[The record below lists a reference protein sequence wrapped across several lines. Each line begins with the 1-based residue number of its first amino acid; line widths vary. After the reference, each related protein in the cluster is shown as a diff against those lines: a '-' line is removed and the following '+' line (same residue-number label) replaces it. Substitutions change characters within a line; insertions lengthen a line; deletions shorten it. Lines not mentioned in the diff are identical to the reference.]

1 MEKYLNEAIIGNK
14 NMLVTFSGKGEMLR
28 LSYPNRDN
36 RQYLKFFHTGVKI
49 NDSALIYLHED
60 INNTYLQY
68 YDTDTN
74 ILNTEITNTYF
85 NLKVLQTDFA
95 SIKENILIKKY
106 SFINESN
113 IDLNLNFLIHSELL
127 SDQNNFVGAMK
138 IDTGMIQYAH
148 DFTVATFAKENKLL
162 SHQIND
168 SNNTINTAYIQDKD
182 YIGMSKDSSISFDLG
197 TIKPEEKKEIEIC
210 VYIDE
215 TRKTMQAVEDEIE
228 RIRKIDLN
236 KEYTN
241 VKSYWRK
248 FLKAHDGLGIKEP
261 TNSYE
266 EKIYEIYKRSILLF
280 PLLLNQ
286 TTGGIIAAPEVD
298 EDLTQC
304 GRYAYC
310 WPRDAVFITRA
321 LDILKMNKETEKFY
335 SNFCRMTQS
344 KNGMWEQRFYTDGRL
359 APCWGYQIDE
369 TASVVYGVYNHYE
382 YTKSEQFLKVNLHMC
397 EKAIDFLKRYVRDL
411 LDNTGIY
418 HVSYDL
424 WEMYEGT
431 HMYSLASIFA
441 AFDAIIKIYKVLGKD
456 LSDFENNR
464 LKEEKVNKNIEEIAK
479 LQVEIKKYIQD
490 NLYDENRKS
499 YVRNTSDRR
508 IDISMIGAIVPFNVF
523 STKEKRVLN
532 TIDNINLT
540 LRTYT
545 GGYQRFEYDHYRNG
559 APWTIANLWMTLYYL
574 QNGEKKKAKETF
586 DFVLKTAGKHYFL
599 GEQVDN
605 NTLKP
610 NWVIGLGWAHAM
622 FIIVLEEMSK

>member
-310 WPRDAVFITRA
+310 WPRDAVFITRE
-321 LDILKMNKETEKFY
+321 LDILKMNKETE
-335 SNFCRMTQS
+335 
-344 KNGMWEQRFYTDGRL
+344 
-359 APCWGYQIDE
+359 
-369 TASVVYGVYNHYE
+369 
-382 YTKSEQFLKVNLHMC
+382 
-397 EKAIDFLKRYVRDL
+397 
-411 LDNTGIY
+411 
-418 HVSYDL
+418 
-424 WEMYEGT
+424 
-431 HMYSLASIFA
+431 
-441 AFDAIIKIYKVLGKD
+441 
-456 LSDFENNR
+456 
-464 LKEEKVNKNIEEIAK
+464 
-479 LQVEIKKYIQD
+479 
-490 NLYDENRKS
+490 
-499 YVRNTSDRR
+499 
-508 IDISMIGAIVPFNVF
+508 
-523 STKEKRVLN
+523 
-532 TIDNINLT
+532 
-540 LRTYT
+540 
-545 GGYQRFEYDHYRNG
+545 
-559 APWTIANLWMTLYYL
+559 
-574 QNGEKKKAKETF
+574 
-586 DFVLKTAGKHYFL
+586 
-599 GEQVDN
+599 
-605 NTLKP
+605 
-610 NWVIGLGWAHAM
+610 
-622 FIIVLEEMSK
+622 